1 MKNKELIVDLVNSIL
16 RVLDRV
22 DPSRTTHLR
31 CGQRSALVHQQDPR
45 ITLDLERLRRTRGDL
60 GAGSSRQALADIP
73 NPRVRVVER
82 PPPPWSPSPDP
93 PAYWPMAPS
102 DLATSPRSRE
112 EPLCAIHGGGS
123 CPYPVTSRQLR
134 FTPPGQREGG
144 REGGEVM
151 RTSSGVIVA
160 KAQLRWDTLMQVL
173 SGQAVVGQ
181 HNIGASGVTVTKAQ
195 LTLMQVLPR

>member
-82 PPPPWSPSPDP
+82 PPPPVS
-93 PAYWPMAPS
+93 
-102 DLATSPRSRE
+102 
-112 EPLCAIHGGGS
+112 
-123 CPYPVTSRQLR
+123 
-134 FTPPGQREGG
+134 
-144 REGGEVM
+144 
-151 RTSSGVIVA
+151 
-160 KAQLRWDTLMQVL
+160 
-173 SGQAVVGQ
+173 
-181 HNIGASGVTVTKAQ
+181 
-195 LTLMQVLPR
+195 LPRPTGLLANGAFRSGNFSEKP